1 MCLPFYVN
9 QKKSE
14 NLSLLVTNVSYCI
27 YMYAE
32 VIVISVSFVLN
43 ICSHAADKAHRAGI
57 TVFSIGVGGKIQRQT
72 LNTIASNPDCTHVFS
87 VASYTEI
94 KAIKEEIQKS
104 SCQGEQ
110 LINTTIIV
118 SIILLSPLVGKCKEG
133 NTECTTCTQI
143 LSNKGSAQIQIHH
156 YYY

>member
-1 MCLPFYVN
+1 MFILFRSPE
-9 QKKSE
+9 KKSE

-32 VIVISVSFVLN
+32 AFVISVSFVLN
-43 ICSHAADKAHRAGI
+43 ICSHAADRAHQAGI
-57 TVFSIGVGGKIQRQT
+57 TVFSIGVGNKIQRQT

-87 VASYTEI
+87 VANYAEI

-110 LINTTIIV
+110 LINTTVIV
-118 SIILLSPLVGKCKEG
+118 SIILLFPQVRKCKEE
-133 NTECTTCTQI
+133 NTECAKCTQI
-143 LSNKGSAQIQIHH
+143 LSNKGLTQIQIHH